1 MAALT
6 PTPRY
11 NRVISS
17 AAKIADD
24 MGHDHLGVEHLF
36 LAIIR
41 ERNSLPGQILGE
53 EVDLAGLDQRIIEQ
67 MAATYTQ

>member
-1 MAALT
+1 MATLE

-17 AAKIADD
+17 AAKIAND

-41 ERNSLPGQILGE
+41 EGNSLPVQVLSE
-53 EVDLAGLDQRIIEQ
+53 QLELNSLDQKVLDQ
-67 MAATYTQ
+67 MRASYT